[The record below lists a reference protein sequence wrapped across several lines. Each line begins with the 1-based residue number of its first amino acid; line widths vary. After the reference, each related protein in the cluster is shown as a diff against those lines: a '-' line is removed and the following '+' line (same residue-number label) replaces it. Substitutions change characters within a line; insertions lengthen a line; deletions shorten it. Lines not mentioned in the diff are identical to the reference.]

1 MNKINIYLDYRI
13 DKLSDYHGN
22 SFPPLIY
29 KYLLKDENI
38 NAYNLNNRNLNNL
51 DCIIIIN
58 GGSHWTYKDLKIT
71 NIHKFQIIKWLFP
84 KFKYFFL
91 LLGTLVGFN
100 KIGIYKRHL
109 YPNKSYEKHISN
121 LLKNNPRAK
130 VVHRLDGVYQIIGKV
145 YGYDNTIKKINQKSD
160 LTVYQSNYSK
170 KVWEKG
176 TKTVFGK
183 STTINPN
190 KSIIINNGVDLSIFN
205 KKGKKY
211 EYGVKFP
218 ILNVSASLSPKKGL
232 YKILELAECLKN
244 NNDFHFYLIGNQIN
258 DPYCGKDISLFHNV
272 SYLGQ
277 VKDRYKLVE
286 YYFGA
291 KIFIFPSEEDCSPN
305 VILEA
310 MACGLPI
317 LTVNSGGIPELINH
331 GRRSAGLYLDEDN
344 PIMSLNTILKFYNK
358 YSQDAEIIVKENY
371 DIKFTAKNYIEEIK
385 KLVQEKN

>member
-13 DKLSDYHGN
+13 DKLSNYHGN

-58 GGSHWTYKDLKIT
+58 GGSHWTYKDLKIN
-71 NIHKFQIIKWLFP
+71 NIHKFQIIKWLFQNLN
-84 KFKYFFL
+84 FFL
-91 LLGTLVGFN
+91 FLGALVGFN

-170 KVWEKG
+170 RVWEKG
-176 TKTVFGK
+176 TKTVFGM
-183 STTINPN
+183 STTLNPN
-190 KSIIINNGVDLSIFN
+190 NSIIINNGVDLSIFN

-272 SYLGQ
+272 TYLGQ
-277 VKDRYKLVE
+277 VIDRYKLVE
-286 YYFGA
+286 YYLGA

-331 GRRSAGLYLDEDN
+331 GRYSAGLYLDEDN

-358 YSQDAEIIVKENY
+358 YSRDAEIIVKENY
-371 DIKFTAKNYIEEIK
+371 DIKFTAKKYIDEIK
-385 KLVQEKN
+385 KLVQK